1 VYEYLEGV
9 VRERSGTRLVLD
21 VAGVGYDLYCPLG
34 SSFPERGPAVA
45 WTHLVV
51 RADAHELY
59 GFAERETRELF
70 RALLTV
76 SGVGPR
82 MALGVLSGLPR
93 EELLAAVIDED
104 MARLTAIRG
113 VGKKTAQQ
121 ILLDLADKARALASS
136 PAPAARPG
144 EIPRPAG
151 GPPDKRA
158 RLEDAVRALT
168 SIGYSE
174 KEARR
179 QVERAAGSVGA
190 GDLEQLVRSAIAGA

>member
-9 VRERSGTRLVLD
+9 VRERTGTRLVLD
-21 VAGVGYDLYCPLG
+21 VGGVGYDLYCPLG
-34 SSFPERGPAVA
+34 SSFPAGGRAVA

-51 RADAHELY
+51 RDDAHELY

-93 EELLAAVIDED
+93 DELLQAVIDGD
-104 MARLTAIRG
+104 VARLTAIRG

-121 ILLDLADKARALASS
+121 ILLDLADKARGLAR
-136 PAPAARPG
+136 AGAREDRAG
-144 EIPRPAG
+144 EIPRPPAG
-151 GPPDKRA
+151 KA

-168 SIGYSE
+168 SIGYTE
-174 KEARR
+174 KEARKN
-179 QVERAAGSVGA
+179 VERAVAAVGA
-190 GDLEQLVRSAIAGA
+190 GDLEQLVRSAISSG

>member
-9 VRERSGTRLVLD
+9 VRERTGMHLVLA
-21 VAGVGYDLYCPLG
+21 VGGVGYDLCCPLG
-34 SSFPERGPAVA
+34 SAFPEGEPAVA

-51 RADAHELY
+51 RDDAHELY
-59 GFAERETRELF
+59 GFADRETRELF

-93 EELLAAVIDED
+93 EELLRAVIEED
-104 MARLTAIRG
+104 LVRLTAIRG

-121 ILLDLADKARALASS
+121 ILLDLADKARALQSRG
-136 PAPAARPG
+136 ARDARRG
-144 EIPRPAG
+144 EIPRPPAG
-151 GPPDKRA
+151 VA

-179 QVERAAGSVGA
+179 HVERAIEKVGA
-190 GDLEQLVRSAIAGA
+190 GDLEQLVRSAIAGG

>member
-1 VYEYLEGV
+1 LYEYLEGD
-9 VRERSGTRLVLD
+9 VRERTGTRLVLA
-21 VAGVGYDLYCPLG
+21 VGGVGYDLLCPLG
-34 SSFPERGPAVA
+34 SPFEVGAKSKA

-51 RADAHELY
+51 RQDAHDLY
-59 GFAERETRELF
+59 GFHDRETRELF

-76 SGVGPR
+76 GGVGPR

-93 EELLAAVIDED
+93 AELLQAVIDED
-104 MARLTAIRG
+104 LARLTSIKG

-121 ILLDLADKARALASS
+121 ILLDLADKARALVAAG
-136 PAPAARPG
+136 PANRDPDVL
-144 EIPRPAG
+144 PRPASG
-151 GPPDKRA
+151 DR

-179 QVERAAGSVGA
+179 QVERAAQSVGA
-190 GDLEQLVRSAIAGA
+190 EDLEQLVRAAIAAT

>member
-1 VYEYLEGV
+1 MYEYLEGV

-59 GFAERETRELF
+59 GFAERESRELF

-121 ILLDLADKARALASS
+121 ILLDLADKARALAS
-136 PAPAARPG
+136 PARAARPG
-144 EIPRPAG
+144 EIPRPA

-168 SIGYSE
+168 SIGYSD

-179 QVERAAGSVGA
+179 QVERAAGQVGA

>member
-1 VYEYLEGV
+1 MYEYLEGQ
-9 VRERSGTRLVLD
+9 VRERTGTRLVLG
-21 VAGVGYDLYCPLG
+21 VGGVGYDLFCPLG
-34 SSFPERGPAVA
+34 SNFEDRSPEPTVA

-51 RADAHELY
+51 RQDAQELY
-59 GFAERETRELF
+59 AFADRETRELF

-93 EELLAAVIDED
+93 EELLRAVIDED
-104 MARLTAIRG
+104 VVRLTAIKG
-113 VGKKTAQQ
+113 VGKKTAKQ
-121 ILLDLADKARALASS
+121 ILLDLADKAHALSS
-136 PAPAARPG
+136 PPERTQPSG
-144 EIPRPAG
+144 DEIPRPPAG
-151 GPPDKRA
+151 QV

-179 QVERAAGSVGA
+179 QVERAVTQVGA
-190 GDLEQLVRSAIAGA
+190 DDLEQLVRTAIAST